1 MGIIDTITF
10 AGTLAL
16 AAPLIVF
23 GAQRALAGDALGF
36 AFLAIAALML
46 AAERYLVTPS
56 DLLGKP
62 FQAVAGVV
70 AKDPE
75 TDADEE

>member
-23 GAQRALAGDALGF
+23 GAQRALAGDLLGF
-36 AFLAIAALML
+36 AFLGIAALML
-46 AAERYLVTPS
+46 AAERFLVTPG
-56 DLLGKP
+56 DLVGKP
-62 FQAVAGVV
+62 FEKVANVV
-70 AKDPE
+70 AKDP
-75 TDADEE
+75 DEEQ